1 MPLDAGMLCH
11 ARRGVETVR
20 LTKSMCIDEMS
31 RKCNK
36 LQAMH
41 PPSPLAHFPFSS
53 LFIYFFELSHT
64 IYLFR
69 LQLGMDS
76 LGNSSINHTE
86 YAKESRK
93 ALHAVPSC
101 AYVCMCVFINEGRKI
116 KIPAAIF
123 RSQCHYSCNV
133 FDRRTDGQTGECRWR
148 NIEYRN
154 EGRGAHQ
161 SKGGAGKV
169 EWRLVGVTLA
179 LSGRWCATHWG
190 RKGNKQ

>member
-11 ARRGVETVR
+11 TRRGGKTVR

-133 FDRRTDGQTGECRWR
+133 FDRRTDGRTDRRMPLTKYWVP
-148 NIEYRN
+148 
-154 EGRGAHQ
+154 
-161 SKGGAGKV
+161 K
-169 EWRLVGVTLA
+169 W
-179 LSGRWCATHWG
+179 
-190 RKGNKQ
+190 RKGSSSIQGGRRQSGMALGGCDACTFRPLVRYALRA